1 MRFPAE
7 GERGGRG
14 ERIKCRE
21 LRLEERGRRNEG
33 RTLNIRGERRRSRKV
48 RIGRNWGKSGCVK

>member
-7 GERGGRG
+7 GERERERGGRG

-21 LRLEERGRRNEG
+21 LTLEERGRRDEG
-33 RTLNIRGERRRSRKV
+33 RTLNIRGERRGSREE
-48 RIGRNWGKSGCVK
+48 RIGRN